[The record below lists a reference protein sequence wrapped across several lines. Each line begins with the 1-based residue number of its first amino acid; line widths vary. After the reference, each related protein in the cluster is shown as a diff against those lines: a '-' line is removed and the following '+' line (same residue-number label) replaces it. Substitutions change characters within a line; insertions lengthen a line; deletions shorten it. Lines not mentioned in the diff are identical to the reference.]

1 MSEITTET
9 KLTLCKACGAT
20 AIKDEI
26 CQKCGHTANLS
37 DFGFTIQKISKKS
50 FILLKEGSAEP
61 ILTFSSLTSERQ
73 KKNIAK
79 TTNASLSAVE
89 KSLAMLAL
97 TGAEEPKTPK
107 PTPTEEQQSP
117 FNEETQQKAWELL
130 RDPAFFYKLGRVFE
144 RGFIIPKVNK
154 PRFILGEER
163 NKRLL
168 GPLMIGAANLGM
180 TSLIRVIGDP
190 GTAKDTLVRM
200 WLKILPIKYLER
212 SYLTAAAVRYS
223 SNVKDSDLLYI
234 PDTPEMHGESARQL
248 LFMRADD
255 GGLISEYATRDAE
268 TGDMTTKVVTV
279 PVKGVV
285 TTSNAIVA
293 GAALLSGMWTLNTN
307 ADLELTKQVKEQKL
321 RLRAGRRPLLPEE
334 TLKVWQCAFQI
345 LLREEA
351 PATVKVPYADRLL
364 SILESERSESRRDP
378 DRLCDLVTL
387 IAWMRRFQKNEELW
401 AEADVCDLFIALQ
414 IGLDAISQTITELNE
429 KEEKVYQAIPVD
441 REATCRQVA
450 DSTKIPYKTAY
461 RILEALIDK
470 GYLNIEQE
478 KGRNYYSILRKK
490 QPAAVLFS
498 EGRNAKDPNT
508 LLELISQSLGT
519 FSPSHG
525 VEGSELFLVDP
536 LTAKR
541 VTIRLDLTYRV
552 ENALPEDLEY
562 ASEKNTTASPGEKV
576 RSVETS
582 QNQASNSE
590 QTPKS
595 LLPPENRDGKP
606 DFSFKQVKPAEP
618 CELCGELA
626 VEYEIVNENDGTLLR
641 RCSSCFSK
649 MRSMFVK
656 AEWRAL
662 ERTA

>member
-1 MSEITTET
+1 
-9 KLTLCKACGAT
+9 L
-20 AIKDEI
+20 
-26 CQKCGHTANLS
+26 
-37 DFGFTIQKISKKS
+37 SKKS
-50 FILLKEGSAEP
+50 YILLKDGSTEP
-61 ILTFSSLTSERQ
+61 ILTFSNLTSEHQ
-73 KKNIAK
+73 KKSIAK
-79 TTNASLSAVE
+79 TTNAPVSAVE
-89 KSLAMLAL
+89 KSLAMLAVA
-97 TGAEEPKTPK
+97 GAEETKTLK
-107 PTPTEEQQSP
+107 PTPTEEQPSP
-117 FNEETQQKAWELL
+117 FDEETQQKAWEFL

-212 SYLTAAAVRYS
+212 SYLTAAAIRYS
-223 SNVKDSDLLYI
+223 ENVKESQLLYI

-255 GGLISEYATRDAE
+255 GGLISEYATRDTE
-268 TGDMTTKVVTV
+268 TGEMTTKTVTL

-285 TTSNAIVA
+285 TTSNSIVA

-307 ADLELTKQVKEQKL
+307 ADLELTNQVKEQKL
-321 RLRAGRRPLLPEE
+321 KLRAGRRPLLPEE

-351 PATVKVPYADRLL
+351 PATVKVPYADKLI

-387 IAWMRRFQKNEELW
+387 IAWMRRFQKKRELW
-401 AEADVCDLFIALQ
+401 AEADEGDLFIALQ
-414 IGLDAISQTITELNE
+414 IGLDAISETIAELNE
-429 KEEKVYQAIPVD
+429 KEEKVYQAIPVGT
-441 REATCRQVA
+441 EATCRQIA

-461 RILEALIDK
+461 RILDALIEK
-470 GYLNIEQE
+470 GYLNMEQE
-478 KGRNYYSILRKK
+478 KGRNHYSILRKK

-541 VTIRLDLTYRV
+541 VTIRSDLTYRV
-552 ENALPEDLEY
+552 EDALLEDLEY
-562 ASEKNTTASPGEKV
+562 ASEKNTTASPSEKV
-576 RSVETS
+576 RSVETG
-582 QNQASNSE
+582 QNQALNSE

-595 LLPPENRDGKP
+595 FLPLENRDGKP
-606 DFSFKQVKPAEP
+606 VFSFRQVKPAEP

-626 VEYEIVNENDGTLLR
+626 VEYEIVNENDGVLLR
-641 RCSSCFSK
+641 RCSSCFGK
-649 MRSMFVK
+649 MHSMFAK
-656 AEWRAL
+656 AEWRTL